1 MTLSSDYVAR
11 LIIPAV
17 GCLAIGVSF
26 AQDSPDSDPEPVPVE
41 ELFPEAP
48 TLEGELEQAEEAKPV
63 AELPPLPEPGE
74 ASAANTEGGVSGGAV
89 GAVVGNVVTT
99 EQPPELPVVSG
110 EAAVDTA
117 LVGPAGSENPYDLL
131 LKDGRVLKGYQV
143 HSWNKTTLT
152 IFHSTGAANVPA
164 HLLPPALVK
173 VYGMDPAL
181 AEKEAALGKTKR
193 TEQAVA
199 ALKAM
204 DERKALRNLPVVT
217 VEGLVTTVS
226 SDGVALQVE
235 DPAGIAGKGY
245 QRIGGMIYDSAGKP
259 VPQFR
264 GQIFGTIWVTG
275 HPLQG
280 VVVDGDRLRF
290 KGKVSGRHQV
300 ESKTYPSVRFEKAAN

>member
-1 MTLSSDYVAR
+1 MILSSDYVAR
-11 LIIPAV
+11 LIIPAA
-17 GCLAIGVSF
+17 GCLAIGF
-26 AQDSPDSDPEPVPVE
+26 AYTQEGPVVEPSAEPVE
-41 ELFPEAP
+41 ELFSEAP
-48 TLEGELEQAEEAKPV
+48 TLEAKLEQSEEAKPV
-63 AELPPLPEPGE
+63 AELPRLPEPGAAATAE
-74 ASAANTEGGVSGGAV
+74 ADVSGGAV
-89 GAVVGNVVTT
+89 GAVIGDAVTA
-99 EQPPELPVVSG
+99 EAPPELPVVSG
-110 EAAVDTA
+110 EVAVDTS
-117 LVGPAGSENPYDLL
+117 LVGPGGGDNPFDLV
-131 LKDGRVLKGYQV
+131 LKDGRILKSYQV

-173 VYGMDPAL
+173 AYGMDPNQ

-204 DERKALRNLPVVT
+204 DERKALRNMPVVT

-226 SDGVALQVE
+226 KDGVSLMVD
-235 DPAGIAGKGY
+235 DPTGIAGKGY

-300 ESKTYPSVRFEKAAN
+300 ELKTYPSVRFEKAAN

>member
-11 LIIPAV
+11 LIFPAV
-17 GCLAIGVSF
+17 GCLAIGF
-26 AQDSPDSDPEPVPVE
+26 AYAQDNPVVDS
-41 ELFPEAP
+41 ELVAELLPEAP
-48 TLEGELEQAEEAKPV
+48 TLEAELKEIEEAKPV
-63 AELPPLPEPGE
+63 AELPELPAPGV
-74 ASAANTEGGVSGGAV
+74 TESGAV
-89 GAVVGNVVTT
+89 GAGVGQVVT
-99 EQPPELPVVSG
+99 EEVPPALPVASSD
-110 EAAVDTA
+110 AVGVDA
-117 LVGPAGSENPYDLL
+117 SLVGPSGSDNPFDLVL
-131 LKDGRVLKGYQV
+131 NDGRILKGYQV

-164 HLLPPALVK
+164 HLLPPTLVK
-173 VYGMDPAL
+173 VYGMDPKQSQNEVAM
-181 AEKEAALGKTKR
+181 GKTKR
-193 TEQAVA
+193 TEQALA
-199 ALKAM
+199 ALKSM
-204 DERKALRNLPVVT
+204 DERKALRNMPVVM

-226 SDGVALQVE
+226 SDGVALQV
-235 DPAGIAGKGY
+235 DVPVGIAGKGY

-290 KGKVSGRHQV
+290 KGKVSGRYQV

>member
-1 MTLSSDYVAR
+1 MKLTSDYVAR
-11 LIIPAV
+11 LIFPAV
-17 GCLAIGVSF
+17 GCLAIGVAF
-26 AQDSPDSDPEPVPVE
+26 AQDSPVTEAAE

-48 TLEGELEQAEEAKPV
+48 TLETELEKAEEAKPV
-63 AELPPLPEPGE
+63 AELPPLPEPGAAAPAPATAE
-74 ASAANTEGGVSGGAV
+74 AGISGAAV
-89 GAVVGNVVTT
+89 GAVVGNVVTA
-99 EQPPELPVVSG
+99 EAPPELPVVSG
-110 EAAVDTA
+110 EQAVDTS
-117 LVGPAGSENPYDLL
+117 LVGPSGGDNPYDLV
-131 LKDGRVLKGYQV
+131 LKDGRILKGYQV

-164 HLLPPALVK
+164 HLLPPTLVK
-173 VYGMDPAL
+173 AYGMDPAL
-181 AEKEAALGKTKR
+181 AEKEVAMGKTKR

-204 DERKALRNLPVVT
+204 DERKTLRNMPVVT

-235 DPAGIAGKGY
+235 DPVGIAGKGY

-264 GQIFGTIWVTG
+264 GQIFGNIWVTG

-290 KGKVSGRHQV
+290 KGKVSGRYQV

>member
-1 MTLSSDYVAR
+1 MILSSNYVAR
-11 LIIPAV
+11 LILPAV
-17 GCLAIGVSF
+17 GCLAIGVGF
-26 AQDSPDSDPEPVPVE
+26 AQDSPVVEPVPETDPVP
-41 ELFPEAP
+41 ELFPEVP
-48 TLEGELEQAEEAKPV
+48 TLEQELEQAEEAKPV
-63 AELPPLPEPGE
+63 AELPELPSPDAVPGE
-74 ASAANTEGGVSGGAV
+74 AVARAVMELRDAVEEVPPAFSGVSDEAVAAAGAS
-89 GAVVGNVVTT
+89 GA
-99 EQPPELPVVSG
+99 
-110 EAAVDTA
+110 D
-117 LVGPAGSENPYDLL
+117 NPYDLVL
-131 LKDGRVLKGYQV
+131 TDGRVLKGYQV

-173 VYGMDPAL
+173 AYGMDPAL
-181 AEKEAALGKTKR
+181 AAREAATSKTKR

-204 DERKALRNLPVVT
+204 DERRALRNLPAVT
-217 VEGLVTTVS
+217 VEGLVTAVS
-226 SDGVALQVE
+226 ADGVALQVE
-235 DPAGIAGKGY
+235 DPIGISGKGY

-290 KGKVSGRHQV
+290 QGKVSGRYQV
-300 ESKTYPSVRFEKAAN
+300 DTKTYPSVRFEKAAN

>member
-1 MTLSSDYVAR
+1 MKHFSDYVAR
-11 LIIPAV
+11 LILPAV
-17 GCLAIGVSF
+17 GCLAISVAF
-26 AQDSPDSDPEPVPVE
+26 AQDSPVAEPDPDPAE
-41 ELFPEAP
+41 ELFPDAP
-48 TLEGELEQAEEAKPV
+48 TLEAELEEAEEAKPV
-63 AELPPLPEPGE
+63 ADLPPLPEPGTDAPIATVE
-74 ASAANTEGGVSGGAV
+74 AGLSGAAV
-89 GAVVGNVVTT
+89 GAVVGNVVTA
-99 EQPPELPVVSG
+99 EAPPELPVVSG

-117 LVGPAGSENPYDLL
+117 LVGAAGSENPYDLV

-235 DPAGIAGKGY
+235 DPAGIEGK
-245 QRIGGMIYDSAGKP
+245 ATN
-259 VPQFR
+259 VL
-264 GQIFGTIWVTG
+264 V
-275 HPLQG
+275 
-280 VVVDGDRLRF
+280 
-290 KGKVSGRHQV
+290 
-300 ESKTYPSVRFEKAAN
+300 A